1 MLIKLKERYRYSFI
15 VLKEMV
21 RTDFSCAIRD
31 HSRNCVVGLEAVN
44 AVLCDV
50 CGVRQIPEVYRWH
63 ADFPVGLAAGYQ
75 LVEFLR

>member
-1 MLIKLKERYRYSFI
+1 MANEDMNTMLIKLKERYRYSFI

-21 RTDFSCAIRD
+21 RT
-31 HSRNCVVGLEAVN
+31 

-63 ADFPVGLAAGYQ
+63 ADFPAGLAAGYQ